1 MVMNMSRA
9 LTAENWCHAALRQI
23 ASSGTAGVSVEGL
36 ARELGVTKGSFY
48 WHFENR
54 QALVNAA
61 LSLWAEAATSGI
73 VTELS
78 TITDPTERLQAIL
91 ESSFLDHENAPTDT
105 ALAVSTADQ
114 AVADVVRGVT
124 EVRLAFLQEIF
135 IELGKTPSVAKARAH
150 IAYTTY
156 IGHFHLARSL
166 GESDAMPRIDRRF
179 VNQLIDTL
187 TA

>member
-1 MVMNMSRA
+1 MAMSLSSA
-9 LTAENWCHAALRQI
+9 LTAETWCYAALKQI
-23 ASSGTAGVSVEGL
+23 ATSGTVGISVEGL

-54 QALVNAA
+54 QALLTAA
-61 LSLWAEAATSGI
+61 LSLWADTATSGI

-78 TITDPTERLQAIL
+78 TIADPVERLRAIL
-91 ESSFLDHENAPTDT
+91 ENSFLDHENAPTDT

-114 AVADVVRGVT
+114 AEADVVRGVT